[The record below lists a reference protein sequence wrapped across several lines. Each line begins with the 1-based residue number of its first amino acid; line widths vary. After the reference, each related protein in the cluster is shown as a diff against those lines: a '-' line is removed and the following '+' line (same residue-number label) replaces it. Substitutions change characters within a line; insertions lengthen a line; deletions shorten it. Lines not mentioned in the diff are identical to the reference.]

1 MTWFFNDQPLPTND
15 RLQVTETDDGTSI
28 LTIRQAKLADEG
40 VYTARAI
47 NAFGETEAHTTLKID
62 CIKPIINTNLNT
74 ALKVTK
80 VTYAVVESPMFIVKP
95 TTQKVRQGE
104 TAVFVSNVDG
114 YPTPIIT
121 WLLNGKLL
129 TAKEGVEMQFDA
141 TTDQANLSIQNVDL
155 EQHAGS
161 ITCRVENEYGDE
173 EETVQL
179 DILVAP
185 TIIEDLP
192 KQQETVS
199 EQDVTL
205 KLIVRG
211 APRPSAQW
219 FFKDRPIGSENASV
233 DEAKNEYQLLIKQ
246 STVALSEGTYR
257 VVLKN
262 EVGEVQSTPCVLTV
276 LESVKLTKVKPASI
290 PLRASSPDIHPN
302 AKWSQNGIT
311 VAGGNGYGCEINQL
325 HDPCGLYINDDQT
338 IYVADSGNHRI
349 VEWKSGATNGK
360 VVTGENGHG
369 NKAHQLSYPVDVI
382 VDKERDSFIIS
393 DHRNQRVVRWPR
405 QNGASRETIISN
417 ISCWGLTMDENGSL
431 YVVEWKKHEVRRYKI
446 GGTEETVVAGGNGY
460 GNHLDQLSNPHYV
473 FVDRDHSL
481 YMSDFG
487 NHRVMKWEQ
496 GAKHGIVVASNQG
509 QGNNL
514 TQLNRPQGVVVDQL
528 GTVYVAD
535 YWNHRIIR
543 WLKGA
548 TQESVIIGG
557 NGQGARSNQLSCPI
571 GLSFDRYGNLYVVD
585 HGNHRVQK
593 FNIE

>member
-1 MTWFFNDQPLPTND
+1 M
-15 RLQVTETDDGTSI
+15 VATSI
-28 LTIRQAKLADEG
+28 
-40 VYTARAI
+40 V
-47 NAFGETEAHTTLKID
+47 
-62 CIKPIINTNLNT
+62 IK
-74 ALKVTK
+74 A
-80 VTYAVVESPMFIVKP
+80 
-95 TTQKVRQGE
+95 
-104 TAVFVSNVDG
+104 
-114 YPTPIIT
+114 
-121 WLLNGKLL
+121 
-129 TAKEGVEMQFDA
+129 
-141 TTDQANLSIQNVDL
+141 
-155 EQHAGS
+155 
-161 ITCRVENEYGDE
+161 
-173 EETVQL
+173 
-179 DILVAP
+179 
-185 TIIEDLP
+185 
-192 KQQETVS
+192 
-199 EQDVTL
+199 
-205 KLIVRG
+205 
-211 APRPSAQW
+211 
-219 FFKDRPIGSENASV
+219 
-233 DEAKNEYQLLIKQ
+233 
-246 STVALSEGTYR
+246 
-257 VVLKN
+257 
-262 EVGEVQSTPCVLTV
+262 
-276 LESVKLTKVKPASI
+276 I

-311 VAGGNGYGCEINQL
+311 VAGGNGYGCEIDQL
-325 HDPCGLYINDDQT
+325 HDPCGLYVNDDQT

-360 VVTGENGHG
+360 VVAGENGHG
-369 NKAHQLSYPVDVI
+369 NEAHQLSYPVDVI

-481 YMSDFG
+481 YVSDFG

-571 GLSFDRYGNLYVVD
+571 GLSFDRYAGFNKYTSTQSTTYVANGKRFLITYGDGSSASGFFSIDTVTINGIAVQNQTFAECTSLRGMNGDVNDGILGLAYPNLAKGAEKPLFYNMWSQGLIPEAIFTFYLNPDTNAESGGELIFGSADSSKYTGSITYIPVA
-585 HGNHRVQK
+585 
-593 FNIE
+593 IEGYWEFLMTSVSIGSTILSSSVYAIADTGTTFIIGPTIQVTALNAALGGAYDSTSGL